1 MSALDVIAHAKQKGL
16 TLALDGEQIRVRGRM
31 ADPEV
36 QALVDAI
43 RLHKDEVIEVLKSR
57 EMAADIAE
65 GRIVAVKI
73 RSEVLQADIWLAF
86 DESFKPGGGLAVFY
100 AHELSLLKG
109 KTPEQL
115 REIHKVKL
123 AFGPRST
130 VKK

>member
-57 EMAADIAE
+57 ELAADIAE
-65 GRIVAVKI
+65 DQIVAVNLC
-73 RSEVLQADIWLAF
+73 SEVLQALIWVVF
-86 DESFKPGGGLAVFY
+86 DEDFKPGEDRAVFY
-100 AHELSLLKG
+100 GHELSLLKG

-115 REIHKVKL
+115 REIHYVKL
-123 AFGPRST
+123 AFGPGST
-130 VKK
+130 VRK